1 MIILYKE
8 GVSSLLSYQYRPIN
22 VVLDDQDPDSGIPFT
37 SDGAFLR
44 LSQTSLELVKTI
56 SCYLIISIL
65 DCDPPYCHT
74 YCMVG
79 KLVVLSAHCGMHNIS
94 GSYIRG
100 ILFGSHFLVGVC
112 KLNPGTL
119 QKQG

>member
-1 MIILYKE
+1 M
-8 GVSSLLSYQYRPIN
+8 
-22 VVLDDQDPDSGIPFT
+22 VLDDKDPDSGILFT
-37 SDGAFLR
+37 SDDAFLR

-79 KLVVLSAHCGMHNIS
+79 KLVVLSSHCGMHNIS
-94 GSYIRG
+94 GSYIRD
-100 ILFGSHFLVGVC
+100 ILFGSHLSRMYVSS
-112 KLNPGTL
+112 TL
-119 QKQG
+119 GIFKSRDKRR